1 MQAASL
7 NAVKYVRNAE
17 EMVVEVEV
25 GEVSIGAPSCCICIG
40 AGGRNP
46 QTTRALGRDSAFP
59 DQCLLNR
66 NSMRLYASN
75 GAKTGFP
82 PPSRSEKVAVFMLA
96 RECNKWP
103 LYRTR

>member
-46 QTTRALGRDSAFP
+46 QTTRALGRDSAFS

-66 NSMRLYASN
+66 NSMPQMERRPVS
-75 GAKTGFP
+75 P

-96 RECNKWP
+96 REFNKWP

>member
-7 NAVKYVRNAE
+7 NAVRYVRNAE

-66 NSMRLYASN
+66 NSMPQMERRPGS
-75 GAKTGFP
+75 

-96 RECNKWP
+96 REFNKWP
-103 LYRTR
+103 MYRTR